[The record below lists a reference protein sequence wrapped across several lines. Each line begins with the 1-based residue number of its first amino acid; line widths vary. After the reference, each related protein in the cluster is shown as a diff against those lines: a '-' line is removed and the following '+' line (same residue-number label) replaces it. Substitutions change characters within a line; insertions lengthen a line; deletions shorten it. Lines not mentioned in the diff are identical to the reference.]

1 MKKEI
6 LINTAQT
13 QHFEFCKWALE
24 KIGFSDIRLSW
35 VKKCVT
41 GRYIDGSVVELKCIA
56 AKSLRGPG
64 VRYYVISDSEKL
76 VDALYTL
83 FEGKS
88 IYQDWTERENER
100 KSKVKQEWH
109 ELFHSEPKEADS
121 DKKDWVERI
130 NAIND
135 IVQKIPSLTTS
146 KYEKETLKTVKSQAK
161 LNKEAIKDNKKMARC
176 PKCGSTSLSG
186 HKKGFGVGKALTG
199 ASLGAYLLGPIGLL
213 GATAGNKGAKKLYV
227 TCLNCGHKWKL

>member
-1 MKKEI
+1 MRKEI
-6 LINTAQT
+6 IINTAQT

-41 GRYIDGSVVELKCIA
+41 GRYIDGSKVELKCIA
-56 AKSLRGPG
+56 AKSLMGPG

-76 VDALYTL
+76 VDALCTL

-100 KSKVKQEWH
+100 KSNVKQEWH
-109 ELFHSEPKEADS
+109 ELFHSEPNEAES

-130 NAIND
+130 NALND
-135 IVQKIPSLTTS
+135 IVQKIPSPTTS
-146 KYEKETLKTVKSQAK
+146 KYKKETLKTAKSQAK
-161 LNKEAIKDNKKMARC
+161 LQVDYYENLARC

-199 ASLGAYLLGPIGLL
+199 AALGSFILGPVGLL
-213 GATAGNKGAKKLYV
+213 GVTAGNKGAKKLYV
-227 TCLNCGHKWKL
+227 TCLNCGHKWKTKK